1 MIDSRAQLDS
11 SVEVG
16 PGAVIGPNVR
26 IGANT
31 VIGPYAVIESNTTI
45 GARNHIFQFAS
56 VGAEPQDLK
65 FKGEPS
71 VVEIGDDNLIREF
84 CTIHRGTEGGGM
96 VTRIGNHVLAMNYVH
111 IAHDCIIGD
120 YCILANSTEL
130 AGHIVFE
137 DHVRAM
143 GGVLIQ
149 QFTRMGAYS
158 MLAAGARI
166 ELDVPPFAIASGDR
180 ARLVGVHEI
189 GLQRADFS
197 AEKINRHQKRDA
209 QAVLLETDAGRSDQ
223 GSRGGVLR
231 RARGRAV
238 DRLHPELQ
246 SAASSRAS
254 VNSLGLIAGN
264 GVFPL
269 EVALAAR
276 RRGIKVIALAHLGE
290 TQPELESHV
299 DQLTWIKVGELQK
312 IIDVLK
318 AAGVEQAAMAGG
330 ISRARLADSFAP
342 DERAMKMLASITR
355 WSDDAVLRAI
365 AREIESEEYPGHRS
379 GAADGRCD
387 REAGPDERPG
397 AR

>member
-1 MIDSRAQLDS
+1 VIDRRAQLDT

-16 PGAVIGPNVR
+16 PGAVIGPNVS

-31 VIGPYAVIESNTTI
+31 IIGPYAVIESNTTI

-84 CTIHRGTEGGGM
+84 CTIHRGTTGGGM

-158 MLAAGARI
+158 MLAAGARV

-189 GLQRADFS
+189 GLQRSGFS
-197 AEKINRHQKRDA
+197 AEQIATIKNAMRKLFFSKLTREEAINETIAEYRGVPEVERLVSFIQNSKRG
-209 QAVLLETDAGRSDQ
+209 VVGR
-223 GSRGGVLR
+223 
-231 RARGRAV
+231 
-238 DRLHPELQ
+238 
-246 SAASSRAS
+246 
-254 VNSLGLIAGN
+254 
-264 GVFPL
+264 
-269 EVALAAR
+269 
-276 RRGIKVIALAHLGE
+276 
-290 TQPELESHV
+290 
-299 DQLTWIKVGELQK
+299 
-312 IIDVLK
+312 
-318 AAGVEQAAMAGG
+318 
-330 ISRARLADSFAP
+330 
-342 DERAMKMLASITR
+342 ER
-355 WSDDAVLRAI
+355 D
-365 AREIESEEYPGHRS
+365 
-379 GAADGRCD
+379 
-387 REAGPDERPG
+387 
-397 AR
+397 

>member
-1 MIDSRAQLDS
+1 MIDRRADLDT

-31 VIGPYAVIESNTTI
+31 VVGPYAVIESNTTI
-45 GARNHIFQFAS
+45 GARNHIFQLAS
-56 VGAEPQDLK
+56 IGAEPQDLK

-71 VVEIGDDNLIREF
+71 MVEIGDDNLIREF

-158 MLAAGARI
+158 MLAAGARV
-166 ELDVPPFAIASGDR
+166 ELDVPPYAIVSGDR

-189 GLQRADFS
+189 GLQRNGFS
-197 AEKINRHQKRDA
+197 PEKIAVIKNAMRKLFFSKLTREEAIKEVVAEYCDVPEVVRMVSFIQDSKRG
-209 QAVLLETDAGRSDQ
+209 VVGR
-223 GSRGGVLR
+223 
-231 RARGRAV
+231 
-238 DRLHPELQ
+238 
-246 SAASSRAS
+246 
-254 VNSLGLIAGN
+254 
-264 GVFPL
+264 
-269 EVALAAR
+269 
-276 RRGIKVIALAHLGE
+276 
-290 TQPELESHV
+290 
-299 DQLTWIKVGELQK
+299 
-312 IIDVLK
+312 
-318 AAGVEQAAMAGG
+318 
-330 ISRARLADSFAP
+330 
-342 DERAMKMLASITR
+342 ER
-355 WSDDAVLRAI
+355 
-365 AREIESEEYPGHRS
+365 E
-379 GAADGRCD
+379 
-387 REAGPDERPG
+387 
-397 AR
+397 

>member
-1 MIDSRAQLDS
+1 VIDSRAELDS
-11 SVEVG
+11 SVEIG

-96 VTRIGNHVLAMNYVH
+96 LTRIGNHVLAMNYVH
-111 IAHDCIIGD
+111 VAHDCIIGD
-120 YCILANSTEL
+120 YCVLANSTEL

-158 MLAAGARI
+158 MLAAGARV
-166 ELDVPPFAIASGDR
+166 ELDVPPYAIASGDR

-189 GLQRADFS
+189 GLQRAGFG
-197 AEKINRHQKRDA
+197 AEKINLIKSAMRKLFFSKLTREEA
-209 QAVLLETDAGRSDQ
+209 MKEVLAEFC
-223 GSRGGVLR
+223 GVL
-231 RARGRAV
+231 
-238 DRLHPELQ
+238 E
-246 SAASSRAS
+246 
-254 VNSLGLIAGN
+254 
-264 GVFPL
+264 
-269 EVALAAR
+269 
-276 RRGIKVIALAHLGE
+276 
-290 TQPELESHV
+290 
-299 DQLTWIKVGELQK
+299 
-312 IIDVLK
+312 
-318 AAGVEQAAMAGG
+318 VEQL
-330 ISRARLADSFAP
+330 LAFIRTSK
-342 DERAMKMLASITR
+342 RG
-355 WSDDAVLRAI
+355 VV
-365 AREIESEEYPGHRS
+365 ARE
-379 GAADGRCD
+379 
-387 REAGPDERPG
+387 RE
-397 AR
+397 